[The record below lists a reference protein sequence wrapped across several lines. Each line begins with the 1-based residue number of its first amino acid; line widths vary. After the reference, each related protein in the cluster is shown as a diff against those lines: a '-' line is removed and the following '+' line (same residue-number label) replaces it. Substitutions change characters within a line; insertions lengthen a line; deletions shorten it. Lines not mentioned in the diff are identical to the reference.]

1 MNKYKRLAKNILLL
15 LLGNFVTKILSFLM
29 VPFYTSIL
37 STSDYGTADL
47 ISTTVL
53 LTLPIFSLLM
63 DEAIMR
69 FALDSSQD
77 KKVVFKTAMVIS
89 TVGFL
94 IALCISPVILLFEV
108 LRPYYI
114 FVILYYVSLWL
125 YNLFSNY
132 VKGLDKINITT
143 TAGIIHTFFY
153 LGINIIGLAVLK
165 WGVYG
170 YLLAID
176 LSNLIAAAYLFFYC
190 KLYKNLNEFKKF
202 DFKLAKEM
210 IKYSA
215 PMIPD
220 YISWWVNNAADR
232 YILALFC
239 GTSVTGIYSV
249 AGKIPT
255 ILNSLTSIFSSA
267 WKISAVDNFGSKES
281 IAFYNRVYRVYNGFL
296 VMSAAALIFVTKFLA
311 SILYSKDFFIAWK
324 ITPILILAY
333 IFSAQAIFLGSIF
346 TSAKKT
352 NSMFLA
358 STAGAIVNLILN
370 FLLVFR
376 FGGMG
381 TAIGTAVGY
390 FVIFM
395 TNVKL
400 TRKIIKIDL
409 KLGKSFVCYSFLILE
424 ILAVISDNPK
434 FILFSLIC
442 VIVIVLM
449 NIKEFFELLKELLKV
464 LLSKFFRKEKC

>member
-53 LTLPIFSLLM
+53 LTLPIFSILM

-69 FALDSSQD
+69 FALDTSQD
-77 KKVVFKTAMVIS
+77 KKVVFKTAMTIS
-89 TVGFL
+89 TIGFL
-94 IALCISPVILLFEV
+94 IALCISPIILLFEA

-143 TAGIIHTFFY
+143 MAGIIHTFFY
-153 LGINIIGLAVLK
+153 LGINILGLAVLK

-176 LSNLIAAAYLFFYC
+176 LSNLIAAFFLFFYC
-190 KLYKNLNEFKKF
+190 KLYKNLDEFKKF

-210 IKYSA
+210 IRYSV

-220 YISWWVNNAADR
+220 YISWWVNNASDR
-232 YILALFC
+232 YILAFFC

-281 IAFYNRVYRVYNGFL
+281 IAFYNRIYRVYSGFL

-352 NSMFLA
+352 NSMFVA
-358 STAGAIVNLILN
+358 STAGAIVNVIFNFILIPK
-370 FLLVFR
+370 

-381 TAIGTAVGY
+381 AAIATAVGY
-390 FVIFM
+390 FVIYIM
-395 TNVKL
+395 TIIL

-409 KLGKSFVCYSFLILE
+409 QLTKSIFCYSLIIVETILLLSDSLRFR
-424 ILAVISDNPK
+424 IIAFGCALAV
-434 FILFSLIC
+434 LLI
-442 VIVIVLM
+442 
-449 NIKEFFELLKELLKV
+449 NIKEFIKLSMLLYEKIMKRGKV
-464 LLSKFFRKEKC
+464 K

>member
-69 FALDSSQD
+69 FALDVSQD
-77 KKVVFKTAMVIS
+77 KKVVFKTAMAIS
-89 TVGFL
+89 TIGFL

-114 FVILYYVSLWL
+114 FVILYYVSLCL

-153 LGINIIGLAVLK
+153 LGINILGLAVLK

-176 LSNLIAAAYLFFYC
+176 LSNLIAASFLFFYC
-190 KLYKNLNEFKKF
+190 KLYKNLNEFRKF

-210 IKYSA
+210 IRYSA

-232 YILALFC
+232 YILAFFC

-255 ILNSLTSIFSSA
+255 ILNSMTSIFSSA

-281 IAFYNRVYRVYNGFL
+281 IAFYNRIYRAYNGFL

-358 STAGAIVNLILN
+358 STAGAIVNVILN
-370 FLLVFR
+370 FILVPK

-390 FVIFM
+390 FIIYII
-395 TNVKL
+395 TIIL

-409 KLGKSFVCYSFLILE
+409 QLPKSVFCYSLIIVE
-424 ILAVISDNPK
+424 IILLLSDSMRFKIIAFGCALAV
-434 FILFSLIC
+434 LLI
-442 VIVIVLM
+442 
-449 NIKEFFELLKELLKV
+449 NIKEFINLSMLLYEKIMKRGKV
-464 LLSKFFRKEKC
+464 K